1 MCVDRGSRGEAP
13 SRESSGRPS
22 VLRFPSGGLECL
34 PKIPWV
40 HSFVSSVD
48 LDRGYSEPGP
58 VLMTGDTV
66 TETQLLPLTVDRKDR
81 DMKGHLELRAQ
92 SVFG

>member
-1 MCVDRGSRGEAP
+1 M
-13 SRESSGRPS
+13 
-22 VLRFPSGGLECL
+22 
-34 PKIPWV
+34 
-40 HSFVSSVD
+40 
-48 LDRGYSEPGP
+48 
-58 VLMTGDTV
+58 LMTGDTV